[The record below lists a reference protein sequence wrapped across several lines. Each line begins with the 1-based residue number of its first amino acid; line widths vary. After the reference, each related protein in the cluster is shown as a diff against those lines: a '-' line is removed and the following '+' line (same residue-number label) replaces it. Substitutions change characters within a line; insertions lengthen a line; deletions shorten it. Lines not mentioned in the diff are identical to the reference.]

1 MKITIYINT
10 DGQVHQNYFAFE
22 LQRNMTQVTQ
32 ALLCYSPPHEG
43 MLTDSNGNVVGN
55 FCVMGDLEE

>member
-1 MKITIYINT
+1 MKITIYIKT
-10 DGQVHQNYFAFE
+10 DSQAHQDSPAFE

-43 MLTDSNGNVVGN
+43 HFNDSNGNAVGL
-55 FCVMGDLEE
+55 FFIEE